1 MLKKS
6 LSVMLSLTLAA
17 AVVTGCSKKTEPA
30 QTPSTTPSSTPSN
43 VVADT
48 NKYGDTGGLKL
59 PIVDKPTKITWMLVS
74 GVQNV
79 NDKDVIKELKARTG
93 IDLEIQAVPSANAK
107 DKVKI
112 TVASGKLPDI
122 MHGLSI
128 AEVITLGGEGA
139 VTPINKYLDK
149 LPNFKKLYVDN
160 KDNNWVMKSWTDD
173 KGDLYTW
180 PIYGVSRDVNHGFL
194 YRKDIFDKNGIKEWT
209 NTEEFYQA
217 MKKLKEIY
225 PNSTPIVSKT
235 QQNIFKDWAY
245 GWGFTLPTF
254 YSEKDKTW
262 KFSAISQEYKD
273 MLDFMKKLYNEGLLD
288 PEFLTDTQASWTAKM
303 TQPDKAFVTFDWIG
317 RLDMFADQVKAQ
329 IPDYNLRYANPVGP
343 SGNIRTLNKISNF
356 GTMVAN
362 NENKEISLK
371 LLDYITSPS
380 GGELVTMG
388 IKDKHFTIDA
398 SGKVTYPGL
407 KDVPKVDI
415 STLEDRYGA
424 WLEGMYLR
432 ADKRSVYFNYTE
444 KEQEAQ
450 DKINKGN
457 KYEPLDPILKLTNDE
472 NAKIAE
478 KLTALDKASQEF
490 SAKYIL
496 TKSHGDAE
504 WQAWLKNAEKLGF
517 KDLEKIF
524 NDAQKRY
531 DSGK

>member
-1 MLKKS
+1 MLKRT
-6 LSVMLSLTLAA
+6 LSIMLSLTLAA
-17 AVVTGCSKKTEPA
+17 AVVTGCSKKSDPKET
-30 QTPSTTPSSTPSN
+30 QGNTPINTA
-43 VVADT
+43 ADT

-59 PIVDKPTKITWMLVS
+59 PITDKPTKITWMLVS

-79 NDKDVIKELKARTG
+79 NDKDVIKELRTRTG
-93 IDLEIQAVPSANAK
+93 IDLEIQAVPAANAK
-107 DKVKI
+107 DKVRI

-122 MHGLSI
+122 MHGLSL
-128 AEVITLGGEGA
+128 AEVITLGGQGA

-149 LPNFKKLYVDN
+149 LPNFKKLYVDD

-217 MKKLKEIY
+217 MKKLKELY
-225 PNSTPIVSKT
+225 PSSTPIVSKT
-235 QQNIFKDWAY
+235 QQNIFRDWAY
-245 GWGFTLPTF
+245 GWGFVYPTF
-254 YSEKDKTW
+254 YSEKDKLW
-262 KFSAISQEYKD
+262 KFAGVTSEYKD

-303 TQPDKAFVTFDWIG
+303 TQKDKAFVTYDWIG

-343 SGNIRTLNKISNF
+343 TGNIRTLNKISNF
-356 GTMVAN
+356 GTMIAN

-371 LLDYITSPS
+371 LLDYISSPS
-380 GGELVTMG
+380 GAELITMG

-398 SGKVTYPGL
+398 SGKVSYPEL
-407 KDVPKVDI
+407 KDVPKVEI
-415 STLEDRYGA
+415 TTLEDRYGC
-424 WLEGMYLR
+424 WLEGMYMR
-432 ADKRSVYFNYTE
+432 ADKRSAYFNYTE

-450 DKINKGN
+450 DKINKGK
-457 KYEPLDPILKLTNDE
+457 KYEALDPILKFTNDE
-472 NAKIAE
+472 NSTIAE
-478 KLTALDKASQEF
+478 KLTALDKAAQEF

-496 TKSHGDAE
+496 TKSHGEAQ
-504 WQAWLKNAEKLGF
+504 WQEWLKNAEKLGV
-517 KDLEKIF
+517 KDLEKIY
-524 NDAQKRY
+524 NEAQKRY